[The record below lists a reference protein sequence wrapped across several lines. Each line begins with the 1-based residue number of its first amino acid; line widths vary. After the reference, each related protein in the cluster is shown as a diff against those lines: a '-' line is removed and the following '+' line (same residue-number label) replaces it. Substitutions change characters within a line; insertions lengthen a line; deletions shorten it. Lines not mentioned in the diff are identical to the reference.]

1 MKVTK
6 KRVFFQTGE
15 DREKGEKMKIKPL
28 NIQSYKFLF
37 LRKKNR
43 NTLLN
48 LLYYKTRTWAVFSPI
63 YMCEAMTL
71 LYGHCSKVASVNI

>member
-15 DREKGEKMKIKPL
+15 DREKGEKMKIKTL

-37 LRKKNR
+37 
-43 NTLLN
+43 
-48 LLYYKTRTWAVFSPI
+48 YKTRTWAVFSPI

>member
-6 KRVFFQTGE
+6 KRVFFQTEE
-15 DREKGEKMKIKPL
+15 DREKGEKMTIKTL

-37 LRKKNR
+37 LGKKNR

-48 LLYYKTRTWAVFSPI
+48 FLYYKRRTGVFSPI

-71 LYGHCSKVASVNI
+71 LYSHCSKVASVNI

>member
-15 DREKGEKMKIKPL
+15 DREKGEKMTIKTL

-48 LLYYKTRTWAVFSPI
+48 FLYYKTRT
-63 YMCEAMTL
+63 
-71 LYGHCSKVASVNI
+71 